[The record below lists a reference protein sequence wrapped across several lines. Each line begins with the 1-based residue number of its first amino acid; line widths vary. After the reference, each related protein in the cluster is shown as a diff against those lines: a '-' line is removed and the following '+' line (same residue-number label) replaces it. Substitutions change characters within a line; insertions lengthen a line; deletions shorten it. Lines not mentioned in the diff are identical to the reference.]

1 MTRAEFM
8 DYAEREIEAIIIQQK
23 NRLMNLVAR
32 AWAEGKRNA
41 EIDALTATVKAA
53 LEQMEKKEQQSVD
66 EREESVDEREDPCK
80 NCQEFVCND
89 CKIWIEKYKGG
100 GRA

>member
-41 EIDALTATVKAA
+41 EIDALTETVKAA
-53 LEQMEKKEQQSVD
+53 LERMEKKEQKD
-66 EREESVDEREDPCK
+66 ETD
-80 NCQEFVCND
+80 
-89 CKIWIEKYKGG
+89 
-100 GRA
+100 